1 MKGPVAVPS
10 AVKNRCGETLSKR
23 TGSGANEMIGNML
36 EDVYRILE
44 VPNDERFLKK
54 DCEWTMLST
63 ERGDRLLIVRNAE
76 ENTVMLAEELR

>member
-1 MKGPVAVPS
+1 
-10 AVKNRCGETLSKR
+10 
-23 TGSGANEMIGNML
+23 MIGNML